1 MLNKYNP
8 PGEQREWYSV
18 SMSLRLDAEINY
30 LLEKAAWENGG
41 AKQKIITRIIE
52 SVLRDRELSRMLL
65 MTINNRQG

>member
-1 MLNKYNP
+1 MLHKYNP
-8 PGEQREWYSV
+8 PGEHREWHSV

-52 SVLRDRELSRMLL
+52 GVLRDRELSRMLL